1 MKKSFFILLVPLL
14 IGSTCC
20 KKEEPSNPYPL
31 GEYTIIKGKVLEFG
45 TNKPI
50 PDAQVLIMGFSQKDF
65 GGPTNSRPMDTVFS
79 KADGSYEAKFRHE
92 EVDDFQ
98 CHVKVHNYYDGR
110 DSGNPFIWR
119 GRENT
124 INCILDPFAWI
135 RIHVK
140 NVNPLSSQDYISFW
154 GGKGWGN
161 SSSDYIGLNGAGIDT
176 FITRRIAGNQLQKI
190 TGFIERSGQNRI
202 LITDS
207 IYCKGGDTTF
217 FKLHF

>member
-1 MKKSFFILLVPLL
+1 MKKSFLILLVPLL

-45 TNKPI
+45 THKPI
-50 PDAQVLIMGFSQKDF
+50 PNAQVLIMGFSQKEIW
-65 GGPTNSRPMDTVFS
+65 GPTTSRPMDTVFS
-79 KADGSYEAKFRHE
+79 KADGSYEAKFKHE
-92 EVDDFQ
+92 EADDFQ

-119 GRENT
+119 GRENN
-124 INCILDPFAWI
+124 IDCILDPFAWI
-135 RIHVK
+135 QIHVK
-140 NVNPLSSQDYISFW
+140 NVNPVNGINYISFI

-161 SSSDYIGLNGAGIDT
+161 DGISFDGRDIDT
-176 FITRRIAGNQLQKI
+176 IVTHRVAGNQI
-190 TGFIERSGQNRI
+190 IGIYGRIEKTGQNKV
-202 LITDS
+202 LINDS
-207 IYCKGGDTTF
+207 IYCKGQDTTF

>member
-1 MKKSFFILLVPLL
+1 MKKSVLILLVPLL
-14 IGSTCC
+14 IGSMCC
-20 KKEEPSNPYPL
+20 KKQEPYNPYPL

-50 PDAQVLIMGFSQKDF
+50 ADAQVLIMGFSQKEVL
-65 GGPTNSRPMDTVFS
+65 GPTSSRPMDTVWS

-92 EVDDFQ
+92 DAGYFQ

-110 DSGNPFIWR
+110 DSGNPFIWS

-124 INCILDPFAWI
+124 IHCILDPFGWI
-135 RIHVK
+135 RFHVK
-140 NVNPLSSQDYISFW
+140 NVNPVNQLDYIVFG

-161 SSSDYIGLNGAGIDT
+161 STNDYITLTGTQIDT
-176 FITRRIAGNQLQKI
+176 FIIRRIAGNQIQKI
-190 TGFIERSGQNRI
+190 SGRFEKGGQNKV
-202 LITDS
+202 LLNDS
-207 IYCKGGDTTF
+207 IYCKGQDTTF